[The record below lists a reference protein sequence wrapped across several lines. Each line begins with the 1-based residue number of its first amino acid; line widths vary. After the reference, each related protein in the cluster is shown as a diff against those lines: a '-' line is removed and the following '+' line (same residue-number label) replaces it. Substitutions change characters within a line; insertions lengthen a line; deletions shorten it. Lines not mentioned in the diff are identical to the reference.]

1 MLNVRLNKSA
11 WYVPL
16 MRFACE
22 VSLLALGLT
31 TLLSNETVYMW
42 RAGWIRFG
50 TSPCMS
56 WYCSLLAGLSPSLSL
71 PRAAHC
77 SHSST
82 EEVPRVALLRPDSPT
97 DRVRGIAL
105 MPGALSAW
113 VVLACFHCSG
123 CKHRDI
129 LKRLLMCI
137 KQSPPQTVFAGWPVC
152 QMLSLPGQRPAASLL
167 LLQQKHT
174 VCAGTYI
181 LIWPD

>member
-1 MLNVRLNKSA
+1 
-11 WYVPL
+11 
-16 MRFACE
+16 
-22 VSLLALGLT
+22 
-31 TLLSNETVYMW
+31 MW

-50 TSPCMS
+50 NSPCMS

-105 MPGALSAW
+105 MPSALSAW
-113 VVLACFHCSG
+113 AVPACFHCSG

-129 LKRLLMCI
+129 LKRQLMCSQQI
-137 KQSPPQTVFAGWPVC
+137 PPQTVFAGWPVH
-152 QMLSLPGQRPAASLL
+152 QMLSRLGNALL
-167 LLQQKHT
+167 LPLLRLQQKHT
-174 VCAGTYI
+174 V
-181 LIWPD
+181 